1 MANRLQL
8 RGDTIEGLRKLVL
21 DDHGPDAR
29 IVAAEQVTQ
38 GGIRGFLAKR
48 YFEVTVEVPDETAV
62 PHALVPSAPS
72 APSAH
77 SAHIGIAALLAD
89 ADDAEDLFAVR
100 QSEGRSA
107 GSNEFD
113 RIINELTATLGE
125 ETPEATIVDVPPQL
139 LSAPGDLVLVI
150 SNSQDALRVAH
161 AMSRHLG
168 AAEVRGG
175 GCIRTRGDDELT
187 DRRTALLARA
197 DGVGKGRVIICA
209 FGTEPGVDYRETLI
223 ASNPD
228 QVWVVVDASR
238 KPEDTKRFVDG
249 IADIVPV
256 HAVAAVNVA
265 YTASPDTINRLGIP
279 IGWIDLVTVDLCPT
293 VSDTF
298 VCSA

>member
-48 YFEVTVEVPDETAV
+48 YFEVTVEVPDESAA
-62 PHALVPSAPS
+62 PHALAP
-72 APSAH
+72 

-100 QSEGRSA
+100 QSEVRSA

-125 ETPEATIVDVPPQL
+125 ETPEPTFVDVPPQL

-238 KPEDTKRFVDG
+238 KPEDTKRFVNG

-265 YTASPDTINRLGIP
+265 YTASPDTVNRLGIP
-279 IGWIDLVTVDLCPT
+279 IGWIDWAPAT
-293 VSDTF
+293 
-298 VCSA
+298 SARM

>member
-8 RGDTIEGLRKLVL
+8 RGDTIEELRKLVL

-48 YFEVTVEVPDETAV
+48 YFEVTVELPDETAT
-62 PHALVPSAPS
+62 PHNLAA
-72 APSAH
+72 

-89 ADDAEDLFAVR
+89 ADDAEDLFAVK

-125 ETPEATIVDVPPQL
+125 ETPEPTFVDVPPQL

-238 KPEDTKRFVDG
+238 KPEDTKHFVDG

-265 YTASPDTINRLGIP
+265 YTASPDSVNRLGIP
-279 IGWIDLVTVDLCPT
+279 IGWIDWAPST
-293 VSDTF
+293 
-298 VCSA
+298 SARL